1 MRINLNLISVSII
14 ILVLVHLMF
23 ATITSKILVIA
34 SLLTALAV
42 LIIDLLVKNKKM
54 QHIYLS
60 FTDNIKIPIILKDKS
75 DKILY
80 TNIEAKNI
88 FGDTIPNVNK
98 DTTHIKLVTSRG
110 RKRFNVLLSH
120 CNDIALYQFL
130 DVTELSE
137 LKKQLYTSQN
147 QAAIGILTSGLSH
160 DFKNMLQ
167 NINIYISLIKRS
179 KDSEEVALHCN
190 TIKQMIDDSNEFIKN
205 ILTLS
210 KNQKKE
216 FEKIN
221 LDQVIKETVSL
232 IEKILPENIS
242 ISYLNFASGCE
253 IKTVATMLKQIL
265 INLAQNSAEALKNT
279 EKAFISIVVEK
290 TSIKLMDF
298 IKIDFKDNGKGIS
311 GEKIDKIFDPFFTTN
326 EKSGTGLGLT
336 MVKILVKELGGF
348 IDVNSKYGEGT
359 CFSIYLPTH

>member
-34 SLLTALAV
+34 SLLTALTV

-120 CNDIALYQFL
+120 CNDISLYQFL

-205 ILTLS
+205 ILTLL

-326 EKSGTGLGLT
+326 KKSGTGLGLT

>member
-1 MRINLNLISVSII
+1 
-14 ILVLVHLMF
+14 
-23 ATITSKILVIA
+23 
-34 SLLTALAV
+34 
-42 LIIDLLVKNKKM
+42 
-54 QHIYLS
+54 
-60 FTDNIKIPIILKDKS
+60 
-75 DKILY
+75 
-80 TNIEAKNI
+80 
-88 FGDTIPNVNK
+88 
-98 DTTHIKLVTSRG
+98 
-110 RKRFNVLLSH
+110 
-120 CNDIALYQFL
+120 
-130 DVTELSE
+130 
-137 LKKQLYTSQN
+137 
-147 QAAIGILTSGLSH
+147 
-160 DFKNMLQ
+160 MLQ